1 MTRDTTIK
9 KVQAAHSPVGAMGQ
23 KFLVAGKTMSMRL
36 WEAVPEGEAAQPYA
50 HRDYETIGY
59 AIKGKA
65 RLELEGQEITLEPG
79 DCWLV
84 PAGAEHLY
92 HIDEPFTAVEA
103 TSPPAEIDNRD

>member
-1 MTRDTTIK
+1 MTTDTTIK
-9 KVQAAHSPVGAMGQ
+9 KVQSRHSPHGEMGQ
-23 KFLVAGKTMSMRL
+23 KYLVAGKRLSMRL
-36 WEAVPEGEAAQPYA
+36 WEAVPTGEASKPYS
-50 HRDYETIGY
+50 HRDYETVGY

-103 TSPPAEIDNRD
+103 TAPPAEIRHDD

>member
-1 MTRDTTIK
+1 MTADTTIK

-36 WEAVPEGEAAQPYA
+36 WEAVPTGEAAQPYA

-103 TSPPAEIDNRD
+103 TSPPAEIDDRD